1 MKLQKRTCFARNGA
15 GASAR
20 RSTVRPI
27 CPRLTVCF
35 TNKHIHA
42 QCVDDVEHKTLVSA
56 STLSKGE
63 KAASSKS
70 NIAGAK
76 DLGRE
81 IAEKA
86 LGGKIETVVFDR
98 NGRKYHGC
106 VQAFADA
113 AREAGLKF

>member
-1 MKLQKRTCFARNGA
+1 MLRQKRRWRIRKKVNGTA
-15 GASAR
+15 DR
-20 RSTVRPI
+20 
-27 CPRLTVCF
+27 PRLTVCF

-81 IAEKA
+81 IAEKLWA
-86 LGGKIETVVFDR
+86 ERSKLLCSTAMVASTMA
-98 NGRKYHGC
+98 
-106 VQAFADA
+106 AFRPLLMQLVKLDSN
-113 AREAGLKF
+113 FNYQ